1 MRLYTEAMAMKR
13 MQSQPENYTNLEYT
27 FFQALYRQ
35 GVPHIYTSIPEN
47 TILPVCKKVRKM
59 TTKTFLAFCPLF
71 TPTKSIRLTRQH
83 YSPRTVFSETSAVF
97 LNDRPT
103 DQHALR

>member
-1 MRLYTEAMAMKR
+1 MKKI
-13 MQSQPENYTNLEYT
+13 QSQPGNETNLEYT

-47 TILPVCKKVRKM
+47 AILPVCKKVRKM